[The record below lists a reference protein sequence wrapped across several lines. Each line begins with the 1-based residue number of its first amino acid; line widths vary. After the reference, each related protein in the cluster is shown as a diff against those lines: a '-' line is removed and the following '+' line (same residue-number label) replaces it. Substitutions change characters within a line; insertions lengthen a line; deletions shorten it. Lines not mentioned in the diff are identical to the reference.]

1 MFFMMLLFDEEL
13 EVSEKAQIYLEVLGN
28 TQLCPKTFEVSS
40 SFIRNKPILL
50 WDTDPKLYCLPDY
63 SNTRRQKQQ
72 FQFYSIPTTT
82 HVRGIL

>member
-1 MFFMMLLFDEEL
+1 MTYARQMFFMMLLFDEEL

-50 WDTDPKLYCLPDY
+50 
-63 SNTRRQKQQ
+63 
-72 FQFYSIPTTT
+72 
-82 HVRGIL
+82 

>member
-1 MFFMMLLFDEEL
+1 MMLLFDEEL

-50 WDTDPKLYCLPDY
+50 
-63 SNTRRQKQQ
+63 
-72 FQFYSIPTTT
+72 
-82 HVRGIL
+82 